1 MKRGCTQIK
10 FSSNKDALQYIPR
23 LIDFINLTNML
34 YHGNVVLLILL
45 LKSQLTKENGYN
57 CSDFKG
63 NGGSQFPLVE
73 CPPAKFMLKD
83 NLVECFDN
91 YTKNQ
96 NENRSKY
103 HIRFLSDLTS

>member
-1 MKRGCTQIK
+1 MPIKSLQCTQIK

-45 LKSQLTKENGYN
+45 LKSQLTKESGYN

-63 NGGSQFPLVE
+63 VYPFPKYPLVE

-91 YTKNQ
+91 FTRITDGYCKN
-96 NENRSKY
+96 RLI
-103 HIRFLSDLTS
+103 HV